1 MQKILGL
8 FTNLFPVWV
17 LICCAVALFE
27 PSAFTWFSGPLIV
40 WGLGIIMLGMGITL
54 RLDDF
59 RQVMSM
65 PRSVGTGIA
74 AQFILM
80 PACAWVIAHTL
91 SLPVPYKVGL
101 ILVACCPGG
110 TASNVV
116 TYLARANVALSVL
129 MTMCSTAVA
138 IVLTPLLTG
147 WLAGQYVPVNGWQ
160 LFASMIKIVLLPLVL
175 GIGLNHLFPK
185 AVRFVL
191 PVGPLVAVVVIALI
205 CASIIGA
212 NAEAVRES
220 GIALLGAVFMLH
232 AAAFASGYIFANL
245 FGFGPIVCR
254 TVSIEVG
261 MQNSGLATVLAR
273 AHFANPLTAIPC
285 AISAVVHSV
294 IGSLL
299 AAYWRMRP
307 AERSCSPETADAWSV
322 RQPQEE
328 GESVDRQGF

>member
-17 LICCAVALFE
+17 LLCCAAALFE
-27 PSAFTWFSGPLIV
+27 PTAFTWFSGPLIV

-80 PACAWVIAHTL
+80 PACAWGIAHTL
-91 SLPVPYKVGL
+91 NLPVPYKVGL

-175 GIGLNHLFPK
+175 GISLNHLFPK

-212 NAEAVRES
+212 NAAAVRES
-220 GIALLGAVFMLH
+220 GMALLVAVFMLH
-232 AAAFASGYIFANL
+232 GTAFASGYIFARL
-245 FGFGPIVCR
+245 LGFGPTVCR
-254 TVSIEVG
+254 TISIEVG

-273 AHFANPLTAIPC
+273 AHFANPLTAVPC

-307 AERSCSPETADAWSV
+307 ARQSCFLQTADASPV
-322 RQPQEE
+322 RQPQE
-328 GESVDRQGF
+328 

>member
-1 MQKILGL
+1 MQRILGV

-17 LICCAVALFE
+17 LLCCAVALFK
-27 PSAFTWFSGPLIV
+27 PTAFTWFNGPLIV

-54 RLDDF
+54 SIDDF
-59 RQVMSM
+59 RKVMLM

-80 PACAWVIAHTL
+80 PSCAWVIAHTL
-91 SLPVPYKVGL
+91 NLPVPYKVGL

-160 LFASMIKIVLLPLVL
+160 LFVSMIKIVLLPLVL
-175 GIGLNHLFPK
+175 GISLHHLFPR

-191 PVGPLVAVVVIALI
+191 PAGPLVAVVVIALI
-205 CASIIGA
+205 CASIIGS
-212 NAEAVRES
+212 NAAAVRES
-220 GIALLGAVFMLH
+220 GPALLGAVFMLH
-232 AAAFASGYIFANL
+232 GAAFASGYAFARL
-245 FGFGPIVCR
+245 FGFENIVCR

-299 AAYWRMRP
+299 AAFWRLRS
-307 AERSCSPETADAWSV
+307 AES
-322 RQPQEE
+322 
-328 GESVDRQGF
+328 DRHTPP